1 MWVPITTAWHVLTLR
16 MEDTAPNLEGSWE
29 YTEKA
34 VADNDKGRF
43 EHGNEISVSIA
54 GGELLDYQWLLTS

>member
-1 MWVPITTAWHVLTLR
+1 

-54 GGELLDYQWLLTS
+54 GGELLDYQ